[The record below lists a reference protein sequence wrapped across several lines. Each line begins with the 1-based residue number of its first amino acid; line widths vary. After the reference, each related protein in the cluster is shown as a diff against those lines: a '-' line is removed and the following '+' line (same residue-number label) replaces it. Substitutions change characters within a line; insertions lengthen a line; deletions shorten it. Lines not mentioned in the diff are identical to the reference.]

1 MQAQQTHEAEDAAF
15 EGDPIQ
21 NLGKPIILIRQKA
34 SKRLYTMRRIKR
46 TEPFVL
52 YPAAKD
58 IHHPFITHL
67 AFINEAPNNLYLV
80 SPFASGGHLFTHLQQ
95 PRQFDVDTS
104 RFYAAEIV
112 CALEYL
118 HTKDIFGWVK
128 AENVMLDSS
137 GHLTLCGFGIFR
149 QRDGTHRDWKGPEYP
164 APEVLTN
171 GEYSKAADWWTLG
184 IFLYEMLTGLPP
196 FYSNVVEDIRDNII
210 SKSLHLPESVPPHAK
225 DILVGL
231 LHRDPER
238 RLGTREVS
246 EVKQHP
252 FFKCLD
258 WQGIIQ
264 RRQKPPFQ
272 PGYRAEC
279 FEPFGVHYPC
289 DHERGEPLTA
299 GTFLGFDRHRL
310 SEPGNKAQDI
320 NPGTAVVAEANINAS
335 AVADP
340 DIELQTPEQ
349 ISAALEVALKSDRE
363 DIVRHLL
370 ESNIDL
376 SVPVFKHTREGT
388 TVLEWVVRHGS
399 LNMLELLLSKADV
412 KSRDRV
418 SATLALG
425 EAAKSR
431 NLPAT
436 NSLLSHGTL
445 CDFEDAD
452 IPVPADLNDHDG
464 DMVPYPFGSGE
475 FTPALVSA
483 VLNRDIDLARMLLAY
498 GANPDIGYHG
508 DFSGLRGPI
517 SLSCGRVVQL
527 AMELR
532 LLEMA
537 QLLLEYGADE
547 GLAAPVW
554 EVRGHE
560 CRTVTRPVYQRATAA
575 LREIRMIISRK

>member
-1 MQAQQTHEAEDAAF
+1 AKDTAF

-21 NLGKPIILIRQKA
+21 NLGKPITLIRQKT

-52 YPAAKD
+52 SPAAKD

-67 AFINEAPNNLYLV
+67 AFTNEVPNNLYLV
-80 SPFASGGHLFTHLQQ
+80 SPFVSGGHLFTHLQQ

-112 CALEYL
+112 CALEYM
-118 HTKDIFGWVK
+118 HTQDIFCWVK
-128 AENVMLDSS
+128 AENIMLDSS
-137 GHLTLCGFGIFR
+137 GHIILCGFGIFR
-149 QRDGTHRDWKGPEYP
+149 QRDGTHRDWKRPEYP

-196 FYSNVVEDIRDNII
+196 FYSDVVEDIRDNII

-238 RLGTREVS
+238 RLGASEVS
-246 EVKQHP
+246 EVKQHA
-252 FFKCLD
+252 FLKDLD
-258 WQGIIQ
+258 WQEIIE
-264 RRQKPPFQ
+264 RRTKPPFQ
-272 PGYRAEC
+272 PGYCAEC
-279 FEPFGVHYPC
+279 FEPSGVHYPC
-289 DHERGEPLTA
+289 NHERGQFEEPPTA
-299 GTFLGFDRHRL
+299 ETFLGFDTHSL
-310 SEPGNKAQDI
+310 SGPGNKAQDI
-320 NPGTAVVAEANINAS
+320 NPGTAVAVEENINAS
-335 AVADP
+335 AVTSP
-340 DIELQTPEQ
+340 DIELETPEQ
-349 ISAALEVALKSDRE
+349 IRAALEVALKSDRE
-363 DIVRHLL
+363 DIVGHLL

-376 SVPVFKHTREGT
+376 SVPVFKHTSERT
-388 TVLEWVVRHGS
+388 TVLEWAVRHGTLS
-399 LNMLELLLSKADV
+399 MLELVLSKADV

-425 EAAKSR
+425 VAAKSR
-431 NLPAT
+431 NLPAA
-436 NSLLSHGTL
+436 NNLLSHGTL
-445 CDFEDAD
+445 CEFEDAD
-452 IPVPADLNDHDG
+452 IPVPADLDDHDG
-464 DMVPYPFGSGE
+464 DIFPHPSDSGE

-483 VLNRDIDLARMLLAY
+483 VLNRDIDIVRMLLAH
-498 GANPDIGYHG
+498 GANPDIVYHG
-508 DFSGLRGPI
+508 VFSGLRGLI
-517 SLSCGRVVQL
+517 SFSCGRVVQL

-537 QLLLEYGADE
+537 QLLLKYGANE

-554 EVRGHE
+554 EVRGHQ
-560 CRTVTRPVYQRATAA
+560 CGAVTRPVYQRVTAA
-575 LREIRMIISRK
+575 LREIGTTITRK